1 MCRIFQE
8 NFIVIF
14 EKKYQ
19 KSIIWVTFSRFLGKK
34 KDKQTKEIIV
44 ANTNKIENTC
54 ILEKPIK

>member
-1 MCRIFQE
+1 MQNISREFYSYIREKVPKINYLSDFFKIF
-8 NFIVIF
+8 
-14 EKKYQ
+14 
-19 KSIIWVTFSRFLGKK
+19 GKK

>member
-8 NFIVIF
+8 NFIVIL

-19 KSIIWVTFSRFLGKK
+19 KSIIWVTFSRFLKK
-34 KDKQTKEIIV
+34 KVKQTKEIIV